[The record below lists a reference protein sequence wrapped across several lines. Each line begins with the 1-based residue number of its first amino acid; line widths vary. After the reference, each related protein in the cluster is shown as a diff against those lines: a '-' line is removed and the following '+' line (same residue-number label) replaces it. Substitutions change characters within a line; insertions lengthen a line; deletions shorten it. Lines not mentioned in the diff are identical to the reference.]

1 MPVNYID
8 NWHFTWN
15 FPKQNENSRLLGKQC
30 YQIMWRHDGYQN
42 NKGKFMWIG
51 ISHEISPITEICCS
65 FIVGGE
71 ISCEMAFNIKFP
83 QDVLV
88 QNINYSKVTK
98 RLNTSIKDASVQKIQ
113 ILASLAGVGR
123 TGWQVHSWKRANV
136 SIL

>member
-1 MPVNYID
+1 MPDNYIG

-15 FPKQNENSRLLGKQC
+15 FPKKNENSRLSGKQC

-71 ISCEMAFNIKFP
+71 ISCEIAFNIKFP

-88 QNINYSKVTK
+88 QAIIVPKLIFTK
-98 RLNTSIKDASVQKIQ
+98 PYLKLT
-113 ILASLAGVGR
+113 
-123 TGWQVHSWKRANV
+123 
-136 SIL
+136 